1 MGIPSSSCRE
11 ASDGGKRLPE
21 STQGTRV
28 NGQRE
33 NVVPV
38 SSVQSPV
45 EFLNPNR
52 CGLVLEKDP
61 YFHSVQS
68 FGLLYLFFFMLLK
81 FFKLEYNCFAMFF
94 SALRQREWVIIIN
107 KSSLS

>member
-1 MGIPSSSCRE
+1 M
-11 ASDGGKRLPE
+11 
-21 STQGTRV
+21 

-33 NVVPV
+33 NLVPV

-81 FFKLEYNCFAMFF
+81 FFKLEYSCFAMFF